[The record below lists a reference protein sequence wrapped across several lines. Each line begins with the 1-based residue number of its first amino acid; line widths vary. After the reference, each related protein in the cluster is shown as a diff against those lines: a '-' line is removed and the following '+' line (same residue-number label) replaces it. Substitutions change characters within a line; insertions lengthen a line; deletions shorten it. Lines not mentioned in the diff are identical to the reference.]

1 MSTTP
6 PIGTAQTVYENR
18 YQRVV
23 RLQANLPGC
32 IKEYF
37 VTEYGERV
45 GVVLVRGD
53 EVLLVQQYRLI
64 TRGLSWEIP
73 GGGLDAGEDPETA
86 VRRECLEEAGI
97 RIRSL
102 VPLLSYHLGL
112 DTLWNPTYLYHA
124 DSFDEIQHTPA
135 RGEVVG
141 RAWVPLLRAQE
152 MIRRGEIQDSMSLLA
167 LLAFRMRMQDG
178 EGRTAASWGVNL
190 ESRFPERRPDP
201 PSRMERHH
209 DRPTS

>member
-1 MSTTP
+1 MSMP
-6 PIGTAQTVYENR
+6 PRIGTPQTVYENR

-23 RLQANLPGC
+23 RLQANVPGC
-32 IKEYF
+32 AKEYF
-37 VTEYGERV
+37 VTEFGERV
-45 GVVLVRGD
+45 GVVPVRGSD
-53 EVLLVQQYRLI
+53 VLLVQQYRLI
-64 TRGLSWEIP
+64 ARGLSWEIP
-73 GGGLDAGEDPETA
+73 GGGLDAGEDPEAA

-112 DTLWNPTYLYHA
+112 DTLWNPTYLYYS
-124 DSFDEIQHTPA
+124 DSFDEIQHTPD

-141 RAWVPLLRAQE
+141 RAWIPFARVQE

-178 EGRTAASWGVNL
+178 EGQSAASWGVSL

-201 PSRMERHH
+201 PSRMERPH
-209 DRPTS
+209 D